1 MTDPISNYG
10 RRVQSDGA
18 LRDAMAKVDRKSS
31 ASAQS
36 TDAAPRPK
44 LSAGDDQVSLSN
56 VTERVMAQPD
66 FDRAKVE
73 AIKTAIKNGQYPLN
87 PQKIAES
94 FVAIEQMIG
103 E

>member
-18 LRDAMAKVDRKSS
+18 LRDALAKVDRKSS
-31 ASAQS
+31 TAAQS
-36 TDAAPRPK
+36 AEAAPRPRV
-44 LSAGDDQVSLSN
+44 SAGNDELSLSN
-56 VTERVMAQPD
+56 VAQRVMAQPD
-66 FDRAKVE
+66 FDRAKVD
-73 AIKTAIKNGQYPLN
+73 AIKTAIQNGQYPLN
-87 PQKIAES
+87 ARKIAES